1 MLGLRPDARSQPNL
15 RMEIF
20 PIAEVRTRLESHD
33 GGWEVVHESPNLE
46 VGVLV
51 RIAPTPDPPVRHT
64 ADEVY
69 VVLAGEAT
77 LEAEG
82 ESRRLKPGDTAFVAV
97 GTEHHFVDYERI
109 SVLVLFARRG

>member
-1 MLGLRPDARSQPNL
+1 
-15 RMEIF
+15 MEYFAIS
-20 PIAEVRTRLESHD
+20 EVRARLEAQN

-77 LEAEG
+77 LEANG
-82 ESRRLKPGDTAFVAV
+82 ESRRLRPGDAAFVAV
-97 GTEHHFVDYERI
+97 GKEHHFVDYELI
-109 SVLVLFARRG
+109 SLLVLFARGELTTPDRTEVRQTD

>member
-1 MLGLRPDARSQPNL
+1 V
-15 RMEIF
+15 EHF
-20 PIAEVRTRLESHD
+20 PIAEVQARLEAQN

-69 VVLAGEAT
+69 MVLAGEAT
-77 LEAEG
+77 LESEG
-82 ESRRLKPGDTAFVAV
+82 ESRRLKPGDAAFVAV
-97 GTEHHFVDYERI
+97 GKEHHFVDYELI
-109 SVLVLFARRG
+109 SVLVVFAQGG

>member
-1 MLGLRPDARSQPNL
+1 V
-15 RMEIF
+15 EYF
-20 PIAEVRTRLESHD
+20 PVAEVRARLEAED

-46 VGVLV
+46 VGVLT

-82 ESRRLKPGDTAFVAV
+82 ESRRLEVGDAAFVAF
-97 GTEHHFVDYERI
+97 GKEHHFVDYERI
-109 SVLVLFARRG
+109 SVLVVFARGG